1 VSLEARIAAREQHAD
16 NTVFGSGSGSA
27 TVVPV
32 NSGYRFED
40 GDGNEVTELPASG
53 LENQKIPLTLH
64 GGLADGDGS
73 EQVLAAFLHDV
84 PEGFLVYVDGKLAN
98 NAGGGTW
105 SLPLTAGALP
115 AIEIEAPRYWS
126 GQEDLKLVV
135 QTRDGNL
142 PVESSELTI
151 KLDVE
156 PVANGIDIA
165 PTLIFSK
172 EGAIIPINLNAAMP
186 DQDGSETAELTFT
199 GLGPHVAFYAGD
211 TLLEPGV
218 GGFGYSYEGGVYTL
232 TGLTPEQ
239 VDTLGFKQAA
249 GVITGPVTVTA
260 KTVDGDSQSA
270 EVNGSFNVN
279 ITPEIATSGN
289 NFWLYSG
296 APINGRGTADTD
308 TIQLRYG
315 EEVSGSELAS
325 NLDNIEV
332 IDLGFAGSNR
342 IDTLRVEDVIAMT
355 DGRDTLKIFGDSDD
369 SVSLDDPS
377 AWTHAGQETEGGK
390 TFNVYEG
397 GGATLW
403 VEQGVQGVIID

>member
-1 VSLEARIAAREQHAD
+1 MSAQMKPTTNGTIANEPAESYYRRRLDEA
-16 NTVFGSGSGSA
+16 S
-27 TVVPV
+27 
-32 NSGYRFED
+32 
-40 GDGNEVTELPASG
+40 ASG
-53 LENQKIPLTLH
+53 LKQMLRSPAHFKHWVEDPE
-64 GGLADGDGS
+64 ADK
-73 EQVLAAFLHDV
+73 E
-84 PEGFLVYVDGKLAN
+84 
-98 NAGGGTW
+98 T
-105 SLPLTAGALP
+105 
-115 AIEIEAPRYWS
+115 
-126 GQEDLKLVV
+126 
-135 QTRDGNL
+135 
-142 PVESSELTI
+142 
-151 KLDVE
+151 
-156 PVANGIDIA
+156 
-165 PTLIFSK
+165 PTLTFGK